1 MFGIYLQ
8 GNTAEKR
15 KQATNLSQCS
25 FLVLLFGTCSFLPEI
40 SVRSESPLFDCSINF
55 FLVRRQVSVWS
66 Y

>member
-25 FLVLLFGTCSFLPEI
+25 FLVLLFGTCSFLPEL

-55 FLVRRQVSVWS
+55 F
-66 Y
+66 